1 MLLVGKF
8 EDKYGEKLMDPAT
21 KRGADATKPVSR
33 RLVLITTEFTSDL
46 IGNKED
52 DKTKKIPK
60 IYKPPE
66 KRTNYWKRKIVLI
79 PYKNQIPKF
88 CYS

>member
-1 MLLVGKF
+1 
-8 EDKYGEKLMDPAT
+8 MDTAT
-21 KRGADATKPVSR
+21 KIGADATKPVSR
-33 RLVLITTEFTSDL
+33 RLVLITTEFNSDL
-46 IGNKED
+46 TVNKIAGKITSADQSKED

>member
-1 MLLVGKF
+1 MLLAGKF

-33 RLVLITTEFTSDL
+33 RLVLITTEFNSDL
-46 IGNKED
+46 TGNKIAGKITSADKSKED

-66 KRTNYWKRKIVLI
+66 KRQ
-79 PYKNQIPKF
+79 QIIGSARF
-88 CYS
+88 F

>member
-1 MLLVGKF
+1 
-8 EDKYGEKLMDPAT
+8 MDTAT
-21 KRGADATKPVSR
+21 KRGADATKLVSI

-52 DKTKKIPK
+52 DKTKRIPK

-66 KRTNYWKRKIVLI
+66 KRQ
-79 PYKNQIPKF
+79 QIIGSARLF
-88 CYS
+88 